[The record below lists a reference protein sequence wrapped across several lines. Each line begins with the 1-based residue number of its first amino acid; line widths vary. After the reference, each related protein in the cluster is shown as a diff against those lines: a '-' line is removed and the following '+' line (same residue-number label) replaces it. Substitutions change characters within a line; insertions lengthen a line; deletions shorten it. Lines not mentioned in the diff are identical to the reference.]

1 MELQLNY
8 IKNNSVMKAGKIKVD
23 KITSVSEK
31 DLSYCIKEIAESQD
45 KGSLATIF
53 NFYAPR
59 LKSYLVKIGAIESH
73 AEEIIQEVMLA
84 IWTKAASYDSSKS
97 STATWIYTIARNK
110 RIDRL
115 RKEKRHLLS
124 DSDEGLEIPMNATQE
139 EEIYNVQVSQ
149 KLRKSIESLPEE
161 QSKLIKM
168 SYFYGKTH
176 IDISKGLN
184 IPLGT
189 VKSRIRLA
197 LSKMRHLEELN

>member
-1 MELQLNY
+1 
-8 IKNNSVMKAGKIKVD
+8 MKVSKIKVD
-23 KITSVSEK
+23 KYTSVSEE
-31 DLSYCIKEIAESQD
+31 DLAYCIKEIAESHD
-45 KGSLATIF
+45 KNSFATIF
-53 NFYAPR
+53 KFYAPK

-124 DSDEGLEIPMNATQE
+124 DSDEGLEIPVESSQE
-139 EEIYNVQVSQ
+139 DDIYNVQVS
-149 KLRKSIESLPEE
+149 KRLKKFIELLPEQ

-168 SYFYGKTH
+168 SYFYDKTH
-176 IDISKGLN
+176 ADISKDLN

-197 LSKMRHLEELN
+197 LSKMRHLAEVN